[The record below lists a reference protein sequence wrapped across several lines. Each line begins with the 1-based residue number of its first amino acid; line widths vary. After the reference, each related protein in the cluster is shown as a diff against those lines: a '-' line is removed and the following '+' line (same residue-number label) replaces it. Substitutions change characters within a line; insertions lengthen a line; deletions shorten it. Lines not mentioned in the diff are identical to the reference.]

1 MTIAERNWW
10 TRARV
15 RFLEEV
21 DVEAVHP
28 RRRRV
33 FWQGEEEVM
42 VQWGLAGRRVDRS
55 TWWTSIDVNG
65 AYIVM
70 APSVEVLEVLEEQP
84 PTSW

>member
-1 MTIAERNWW
+1 M
-10 TRARV
+10 

-21 DVEAVHP
+21 DVQTVHP

-33 FWQGEEEVM
+33 FRRGEEEVM
-42 VQWGLAGRRVDRS
+42 VQWGLAGRRVDRGI
-55 TWWTSIDVNG
+55 WWTSIDVNG

>member
-1 MTIAERNWW
+1 
-10 TRARV
+10 
-15 RFLEEV
+15 
-21 DVEAVHP
+21 
-28 RRRRV
+28 
-33 FWQGEEEVM
+33 M